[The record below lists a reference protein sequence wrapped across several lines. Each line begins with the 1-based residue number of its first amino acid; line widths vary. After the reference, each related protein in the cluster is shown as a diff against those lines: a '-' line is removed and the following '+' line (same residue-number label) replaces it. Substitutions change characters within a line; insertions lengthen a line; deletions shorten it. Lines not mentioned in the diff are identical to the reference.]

1 MNGIYPHANTVA
13 AIEESK
19 LLKQFQY
26 EILYKAKGLPAT
38 LNELN
43 GINYFSSYEDAESHN
58 YEQML
63 EELMRKTFDLMKEI
77 SPDVLIWRIFA
88 LLYDI
93 HNIKLVVKERFF
105 STRFS
110 HLALDYGSYSLPTIR
125 SAAVR
130 ESDNILENEVLTAGL
145 FNALS
150 LKDAYYIDFE
160 LDKTYFTTLR
170 KLVGELD
177 IPGITGFVT
186 ERIDL
191 FNASVFLQWLA
202 VGKPEGYFERAF
214 SDQGSVSLEEWQEH
228 IDYDDPREIK
238 KFSLWQRYKP
248 LREAAE
254 SDREIF
260 YGFDV
265 LADNYLINKTKAA
278 KLMAFGIE
286 PICAYFYNKFMEI
299 KNIRILLTGK
309 RNNYSTGDIVKRMR
323 IPYEL

>member
-1 MNGIYPHANTVA
+1 LNGIYPEANTVA

-19 LLKQFQY
+19 LLKRFQY

-38 LNELN
+38 LQELN
-43 GINYFSSYEDAESHN
+43 SINYFASYEDAESHN

-63 EELMRKTFDLMKEI
+63 EDLMEKTLELIENI
-77 SPDVLIWRIFA
+77 SPNILIWRIFA

-105 STRFS
+105 SARFD

-130 ESDNILENEVLTAGL
+130 EEDNILEDKVLTAGF
-145 FNALS
+145 FNALR

-160 LDKTYFTTLR
+160 LDKTYFITLR
-170 KLVGELD
+170 KLVEELD
-177 IPGITGFVT
+177 IPGITGFVI

-202 VGKPEGYFERAF
+202 VGKPEGYFDRAF
-214 SDQGSVSLEEWQEH
+214 SDQGSVSLIQWKEYV
-228 IDYDDPREIK
+228 DYDDSQKIK
-238 KFSLWQRYKP
+238 QFSLWQKYRP
-248 LREAAE
+248 LWEAAE
-254 SDREIF
+254 SDRQMF
-260 YGFDV
+260 YEFDV
-265 LADNYLINKTKAA
+265 LVDNYLINKTKAA

-309 RNNYSTGDIVKRMR
+309 KNNYSTDDIVKRMR

>member
-1 MNGIYPHANTVA
+1 LNGIYPEANTVA

-19 LLKQFQY
+19 LLKHFQY

-38 LNELN
+38 LHELN
-43 GINYFSSYEDAESHN
+43 GINYFNSYEDAESHN

-63 EELMRKTFDLMKEI
+63 EELMKKTFELMQRI
-77 SPDVLIWRIFA
+77 SPKALIWRIFA

-105 STRFS
+105 STRFD
-110 HLALDYGSYSLPTIR
+110 HLALDYGSYSLRTIR

-130 ESDNILENEVLTAGL
+130 EADNILENEILTEGL
-145 FNALS
+145 FNALR
-150 LKDAYYIDFE
+150 LTDAYYIDFE
-160 LDKTYFTTLR
+160 LDKTYFTTLK
-170 KLVGELD
+170 KLVEELGT
-177 IPGITGFVT
+177 PGITGFIE

-202 VGKPEGYFERAF
+202 VGKPEGYFDRAF

-228 IDYDDPREIK
+228 IDYDNPQEIK
-238 KFSLWQRYKP
+238 NFSLWQRYKP
-248 LREAAE
+248 LRESAE

-265 LADNYLINKTKAA
+265 LVDNYLINKTKAA

-309 RNNYSTGDIVKRMR
+309 KNNYSTDDIVKRMR

>member
-1 MNGIYPHANTVA
+1 LKGIYPEANTVA

-26 EILYKAKGLPAT
+26 ELLYKAKGLSAT
-38 LNELN
+38 LQELN
-43 GINYFSSYEDAESHN
+43 GINYFNSYEDAESHN

-63 EELMRKTFDLMKEI
+63 EELMEKTFELMKEI
-77 SPDVLIWRIFA
+77 SPTPLIWRIFT

-105 STRFS
+105 SASFN
-110 HLALDYGSYSLPTIR
+110 HLALEYGSYTLPTIR

-130 ESDNILENEVLTAGL
+130 EEDNILENKVLTAGL
-145 FNALS
+145 FNALR

-160 LDKTYFTTLR
+160 LDKTYFITLR
-170 KLVGELD
+170 KLVEELAV
-177 IPGITGFVT
+177 PGITGFIE

-202 VGKPEGYFERAF
+202 VGRPEGYFDRAF
-214 SDQGSVSLEEWQEH
+214 SDQGSVSLSQWQEYTDH
-228 IDYDDPREIK
+228 DNPQEIK
-238 KFSLWQRYKP
+238 RFSLWQKYRP
-248 LREAAE
+248 LWEAAE
-254 SDREIF
+254 NDRQMF
-260 YGFDV
+260 YEFDV
-265 LADNYLINKTKAA
+265 LVDNYLINKTKAA
-278 KLMAFGIE
+278 KLMAFGME

-309 RNNYSTGDIVKRMR
+309 KNNYRTDDIVKRMR